1 MIIVFLTGFLFG
13 LGLLNAVAAFGSND
27 RAQARLALA
36 LLACALGTVLAA
48 TSGAAHPLQSAG
60 AVVAFLIG
68 LGAFVSYSD
77 AFLAVSRDAPAAW
90 LAFVAVYVVLFLAS
104 LAELVDPAAL
114 RMTPVLASLVP
125 LLVALYLFAAL
136 GVGLASLRV
145 HGADARWF
153 SLACAG
159 AAVGVVLAIGGSA
172 VTLPHALVAG
182 AGPIG
187 VGWAALLLSVSLWE
201 RARPLNEDAKADER
215 RHIVESIVLIDPQ
228 TSLPTGDA
236 FEQRL
241 RGEWEVAKRISQRL
255 AVLAIHLDLI
265 GEFEAS
271 YGPKIVDR
279 CVRNVARALATSLR
293 RPQDFI
299 ARVGDDEFAV
309 LLVGFPAATAVAVAE
324 RLRRDVEALEI
335 ANDAVTGFARM
346 TVSVGVATIVPD
358 PDHEPLALIEAARA
372 ALRSAEASGRNRVTI
387 LERVGVT

>member
-1 MIIVFLTGFLFG
+1 LFG
-13 LGLLNAVAAFGSND
+13 LGMLNAIATFRSND

-36 LLACALGTVLAA
+36 LLAFAVASVFEPM
-48 TSGAAHPLQSAG
+48 SGAAHPVQTAG

-68 LGAFVSYSD
+68 LGAFVSYAD
-77 AFLAVSRDAPAAW
+77 AFLGVSRAAPAAW
-90 LAFVAVYVVLFLAS
+90 LAFVAAYAVLLLAS

-114 RMTPVLASLVP
+114 RMIPALPSLVP
-125 LLVALYLFAAL
+125 LLVVLYLFAAL
-136 GVGLASLRV
+136 GVGLASLRA

-159 AAVGVVLAIGGSA
+159 AAVGVLLAIGGR
-172 VTLPHALVAG
+172 VVGLPPALVAG
-182 AGPIG
+182 AGPLG
-187 VGWAALLLSVSLWE
+187 VGWAALFLSAALWE
-201 RARPLNEDAKADER
+201 RARPVNEDAQAEER

-255 AVLAIHLDLI
+255 AVLAIELDLI

-271 YGPKIVDR
+271 YGPKVVDR
-279 CVRNVARALATSLR
+279 CVRSASRALAMSLR

-299 ARVGDDEFAV
+299 ARMSDDEFAV
-309 LLVGFPAATAVAVAE
+309 LLVGFPASTAVAVGE

-335 ANDAVTGFARM
+335 ANDAVTGIARV
-346 TVSVGVATIVPD
+346 TISVGVATIVPD
-358 PDHEPLALIEAARA
+358 PEHEPLALLEAARA
-372 ALRSAEASGRNRVTI
+372 ALRSAKASGRNRVTI
-387 LERVGVT
+387 LERVGAA